1 MMTLDDELDD
11 FLAKMTFFM
20 AKMTFFMS
28 MMTFDGY
35 DNKTP
40 AGHRVGGFLRD
51 GKTEL

>member
-1 MMTLDDELDD
+1 MMSW
-11 FLAKMTFFM
+11 MTFFGQDDFFYGQDD
-20 AKMTFFMS
+20 FFMS
-28 MMTFDGY
+28 KMTFDGY